1 MVSPVTLY
9 CKVLDSVSGE
19 GLPLRKMLLT
29 PTRAP
34 ARAAEDLEF
43 IRHAMERANRFN
55 AVPGVGLTVMGATAL
70 VTAAAASMA
79 PASQWLAIWIAD
91 AVVAIGVGLV
101 MMYRK
106 ARSVGL
112 SVASPSG
119 RAFVLSFAPP
129 IAAGLVAT
137 IAFAAKGAGE
147 LLPGIWLILY
157 GLAATTGG
165 AFSVRVVS
173 VMGGCFLVL
182 GAAALLAPGG
192 LGDLFMAAGFGALHV
207 GFGLFIARRHGG

>member
-1 MVSPVTLY
+1 
-9 CKVLDSVSGE
+9 
-19 GLPLRKMLLT
+19 MLLT

-34 ARAAEDLEF
+34 ARAAEDPEF

-70 VTAAAASMA
+70 VTAAAAGMM
-79 PASQWLAIWIAD
+79 PAGQWLAIRMAD

-119 RAFVLSFAPP
+119 RALVLSFAPP

-147 LLPGIWLILY
+147 LLPGVWLILY

-165 AFSVRVVS
+165 AFSVRAV
-173 VMGGCFLVL
+173 
-182 GAAALLAPGG
+182 
-192 LGDLFMAAGFGALHV
+192 
-207 GFGLFIARRHGG
+207 R